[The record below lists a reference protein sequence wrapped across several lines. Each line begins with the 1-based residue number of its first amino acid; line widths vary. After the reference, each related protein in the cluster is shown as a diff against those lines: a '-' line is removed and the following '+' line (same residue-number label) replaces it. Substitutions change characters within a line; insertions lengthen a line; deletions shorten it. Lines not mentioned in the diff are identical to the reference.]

1 MATTLSSAVVLPI
14 VDSITID
21 KQKLLR
27 PDDFAG
33 HIRTLA
39 KSDAVHDI
47 HETTNWFNAIDK
59 TFTQKFN
66 ASILQNIH
74 DTNHPIEDVGF
85 MSIMET
91 NTGTRQEF
99 LDTITITD
107 SDSAA
112 AAPFT
117 FNVGHRNSD
126 YTGSAFNQLHS
137 YKGYAVSVKTTTP
150 KNTHIPA
157 ENFAENFSQVTGLG
171 DFALIVDFNTH
182 DFLDSFKHGTST
194 VGNIYYIL
202 TPEVVNDPA
211 PKTSMQNSMFGN
223 TFDAAGATHGAT
235 MIPLYQVDNNS
246 TFYSRYDNNNNAYNN
261 NFMSAYDFKLSKLTR
276 VITKKVESF
285 TTDLTI
291 TTIHNS
297 QPYTAFIVNGKH
309 ENSNK
314 TITGLLRSLISTM
327 STSTSF
333 QHEFDIT
340 TKYQQKRLGDWG
352 QCLACLDLNNR
363 NFMKYI
369 EKSPSTETDQL
380 IKDIPKLIVTH
391 DKLCV
396 TYALLMG
403 ANVIYLDYYGI
414 AYIFLNTQDSTVAT
428 IPYPQLLY
436 NTIQRLY
443 QKSSI
448 VNPTYPM
455 YYILEFAKIYRI
467 ARQRAL
473 STKYSAIREKIG
485 EITEAYS
492 NAVPDIINV
501 EYIEGLI
508 LQFRELFRLCVELKY
523 MEMYLIDVEND
534 IPKFDSSILSEI
546 NIRPFPVTGNID
558 EFYANRDNSYYDNNN
573 DATYI
578 ELYKA
583 YNRLNGVYTQH
594 NSTNYDPIKDTVD
607 NIISDTWLNIVKKL
621 DVWKSADN
629 LFKTETTIQKTTKYD
644 IRLLNYNNSGGE
656 EIRINDSFMF
666 LPYIQQINAVMRFKI
681 MELIDFIIVP
691 NIVIPYYSQ
700 LVIKP
705 NTAAGFAAGAMRIFR
720 NGAQAQDQKYFNQLV
735 DLVYQSRVFLPPTP
749 DEYTQDQIILSKI
762 MAEKASTEV
771 VSAAAAAVAS
781 GSYDTML
788 DADVK
793 PHYILKFKK
802 CIQKVIDRNKA
813 NKAATAATAATDAA
827 AADAASYAFYEDIDY
842 NYLELMRQEVE
853 QEAKETREIEEFY
866 SDLGSWALICSG
878 INSQHIDGRTDG
890 PETHMPAGPTIT
902 TIERPNTTITSDD
915 AITYADFG
923 GIMILEQRRIF
934 SNKTKNESDIQTDY
948 DDDETGN
955 ILPGDIETV
964 PIQGFNPY
972 NIQFGGH
979 RFYNND
985 IVAHPRIYN
994 TRTKMTSNTICD
1006 MSIKQTTY
1014 PLLIHYLFNKYK
1026 SPITVSVDEAMT
1038 PPDLT
1043 NKITDKIDSL
1053 RKKEQTPPTPSL
1065 EEVQART
1072 DDVSSVQ
1079 AQSDD
1084 VSSVQA
1090 LSGEVPSERLDQIY
1104 NIKGGKSPINLLEN
1118 RELGFHPLLPLY
1130 MVLQPFYFVI
1140 SDSLVKSCFYDANLK
1155 YIKVIEKMCTEL
1167 IKVIN
1172 TSHQDALIIG
1182 FGLRTFIFTATR
1194 INNEEPLTLA
1204 RYRKMLEI
1212 IDMTESEYRSMC
1224 NKWDIFVNTYGI
1236 IRETQEEII
1245 EGNTYLESPIFKE
1258 FITNKVN
1265 IKQIIGT
1272 EPETYTEVELNGK
1285 VIQLLTLI
1293 VDKIWSDRNPNMLE
1307 PVQAQIDQETLVEPE
1322 KLEQVVKKIP
1332 NLIYSQPPSRFN
1344 LPVNPSRRRGQGKT
1358 RRKKNAKKTMLLNN
1372 IKKLRRLEKTIK
1384 RLKKETHKQ
1393 KKRNP
1398 KKKTVKFD
1406 KESENKEFENKES
1419 ENKESENKESENKE
1433 YIL

>member
-1 MATTLSSAVVLPI
+1 MASVLKAIDSSIVDEVVLPI

-27 PDDFAG
+27 PEDFAG

-47 HETTNWFNAIDK
+47 HETTKWFEDN

-66 ASILQNIH
+66 ASILQNIL
-74 DTNHPIEDVGF
+74 DRNHPIEDLGF
-85 MSIMET
+85 MSIIET
-91 NTGTRQEF
+91 AAATRQAF
-99 LDTITITD
+99 LDTITITGPV

-112 AAPFT
+112 AAPAAPAPVT
-117 FNVGHRNSD
+117 FNVGHRNAD
-126 YTGSAFNQLHS
+126 YNDDTFTQLHS
-137 YKGYAVSVKTTTP
+137 YNGYAVSVKTTAP
-150 KNTHIPA
+150 KNMHKPA
-157 ENFAENFSQVTGLG
+157 ENFSENFSQVTGLR

-182 DFLDSFKHGTST
+182 DFLDSFKHGAST

-223 TFDAAGATHGAT
+223 TVDAAGAAPGIT
-235 MIPLYQVDNNS
+235 MTPLYQVDNNS
-246 TFYSRYDNNNNAYNN
+246 TFYSRYDANNNAYNN

-291 TTIHNS
+291 TTINKS

-314 TITGLLRSLISTM
+314 TITGLLRSLFSSM
-327 STSTSF
+327 ATSTSF

-363 NFMKYI
+363 NFMRYI
-369 EKSPSTETDQL
+369 EKSQAAETDQS
-380 IKDIPKLIVTH
+380 IKDIPKLIVSH

-443 QKSSI
+443 RKPSDK
-448 VNPTYPM
+448 NPAYPM
-455 YYILEFAKIYRI
+455 KYILEFANIYSI
-467 ARQRAL
+467 ARQSAL
-473 STKYSAIREKIG
+473 STKYSAILKKIG
-485 EITEAYS
+485 EITTIYS
-492 NAVPDIINV
+492 TDIPDLITV
-501 EYIEGLI
+501 AYIEALI
-508 LQFRELFRLCVELKY
+508 LQFRALFCLCVELKY
-523 MEMYLIDVEND
+523 MEMYLIDVEDD
-534 IPKFDSSILSEI
+534 ISKFNNKTLMDI
-546 NIRPFPVTGNID
+546 NIGPFAVTGTGTID
-558 EFYANRDNSYYDNNN
+558 EFYAANSFYNN
-573 DATYI
+573 DNDAIYI

-594 NSTNYDPIKDTVD
+594 NSTNYDVATDNAD

-644 IRLLNYNNSGGE
+644 IRLLNYNNSEGE

-681 MELIDFIIVP
+681 MKLIDTIIVP

-705 NTAAGFAAGAMRIFR
+705 TTASGFAAGAMRIFR

-771 VSAAAAAVAS
+771 VSSAAVASS

-793 PHYILKFKK
+793 PQYISKFKE
-802 CIQKVIDRNKA
+802 CIQKVINRNRA
-813 NKAATAATAATDAA
+813 NKA
-827 AADAASYAFYEDIDY
+827 AADAAASEAFYEDIDY
-842 NYLELMRQEVE
+842 GYLELMRQEVE
-853 QEAKETREIEEFY
+853 QEAKEAKENQEIEEFY
-866 SDLGSWALICSG
+866 SDLGSWALTCSG
-878 INSQHIDGRTDG
+878 INSQHINGRTDG
-890 PETHMPAGPTIT
+890 PETPMTTGPNI
-902 TIERPNTTITSDD
+902 TIEPPNTTITSDD

-923 GIMILEQRRIF
+923 GIMILERDLIV
-934 SNKTKNESDIQTDY
+934 SNKTKNESTILTEY
-948 DDDETGN
+948 KDDETGN

-964 PIQGFNPY
+964 PIYDFNPH

-979 RFYNND
+979 RFYIND
-985 IVAHPRIYN
+985 TFHPRITA
-994 TRTKMTSNTICD
+994 TRKKMTSNTICD

-1026 SPITVSVDEAMT
+1026 SPITSSSAATVS
-1038 PPDLT
+1038 PNLT
-1043 NKITDKIDSL
+1043 DKITDKIDSL
-1053 RKKEQTPPTPSL
+1053 LKKEQTPPTPSL
-1065 EEVQART
+1065 EEEKSRT
-1072 DDVSSVQ
+1072 GDVSSVQ
-1079 AQSDD
+1079 AQSGE
-1084 VSSVQA
+1084 VSSQ
-1090 LSGEVPSERLDQIY
+1090 LLDQIY
-1104 NIKGGKSPINLLEN
+1104 DIKGGKPSVTLLEN

-1236 IRETQEEII
+1236 IRETQDEII

-1258 FITNKVN
+1258 FITNQVN

-1272 EPETYTEVELNGK
+1272 EPETYTEVELNEK
-1285 VIQLLTLI
+1285 IIQLLTLI

-1322 KLEQVVKKIP
+1322 KLEQVGKKIP
-1332 NLIYSQPPSRFN
+1332 NFIYPQPPRRFN
-1344 LPVNPSRRRGQGKT
+1344 PPVNPSRRRGQGKT

-1406 KESENKEFENKES
+1406 KESENKES
-1419 ENKESENKESENKE
+1419 ENNE